1 MKSGSRPVKRHGWLR
16 LPWPVEASPALFGR
30 FQHSHPPFRFSRV
43 GTWTVGVTPMVIFE
57 R

>member
-16 LPWPVEASPALFGR
+16 LPWPVEAAPALFGR
-30 FQHSHPPFRFSRV
+30 FQHSHPPFGFSRV